1 MPGFRRG
8 LKWWNARVRDLF
20 RVLALRGVCFNWRS
34 MEEWCFIGAALHLMA
49 AVFASSVYRVPGV
62 GCVVR

>member
-1 MPGFRRG
+1 MLGFVTCIACWRYE
-8 LKWWNARVRDLF
+8 LF
-20 RVLALRGVCFNWRS
+20 VSIGGVVFS